1 MAMNAYEAY
10 QMRENYYNAIRES
23 DNKPVK
29 KEEPIDQS
37 LMESLTK
44 INNKGSYIT
53 DLGKFKNNTKDV
65 FLFEALYTT
74 LDKSIAGSSNIYI
87 QPLMRA
93 MVKNYITES
102 GGTECVLNKMRTKTL
117 FLSEMCRIVEKYSDI
132 VNEAAE
138 KIAVDTN
145 DASDLTIPSDVKD
158 SFYDEL
164 DKTEID
170 DVTQEIRNRVSD
182 SVNDFIDQNAKNK
195 EEIEE
200 IISKANDAKAQTTD
214 QLDSDQDRS
223 EEIKESYDHNANK
236 KINNILNSNKS
247 VLSYFVEAVS
257 LATMKDKQLLAESS
271 TNGQIDYDKI
281 MDKAGTMYT
290 MLEMLNTT
298 KLEKVDANYIR
309 DIIDNL

>member
-1 MAMNAYEAY
+1 
-10 QMRENYYNAIRES
+10 
-23 DNKPVK
+23 
-29 KEEPIDQS
+29 
-37 LMESLTK
+37 
-44 INNKGSYIT
+44 
-53 DLGKFKNNTKDV
+53 
-65 FLFEALYTT
+65 
-74 LDKSIAGSSNIYI
+74 
-87 QPLMRA
+87 
-93 MVKNYITES
+93 
-102 GGTECVLNKMRTKTL
+102 
-117 FLSEMCRIVEKYSDI
+117 MCRIVEKYSDI

>member
-1 MAMNAYEAY
+1 MAINAYEAY
-10 QMRENYYNAIRES
+10 QMRENYNNFLRES
-23 DNKPVK
+23 NKPVE
-29 KEEPIDQS
+29 KEEPVIDKS
-37 LMESLTK
+37 LMESLNL
-44 INNKGSYIT
+44 INSRGSNIAK
-53 DLGKFKNNTKDV
+53 LGKFKNNTKDV

-74 LDKSIAGSSNIYI
+74 LDRSIAGSSHVYI

-117 FLSEMCRIVEKYSDI
+117 FLSEMCRIVEKYSDM
-132 VNEAAE
+132 VSEAAE
-138 KIAVDTN
+138 KTTVETN
-145 DASDLTIPSDVKD
+145 DADNLTIPNDIKD

-200 IISKANDAKAQTTD
+200 IISKANDAKANSSD
-214 QLDSDQDRS
+214 QLDTDEDRS
-223 EEIKESYDHNANK
+223 AEIKESYDHNANK
-236 KINNILNSNKS
+236 KINKVLNSNKS
-247 VLSYFVEAVS
+247 VLAYFVEAVS
-257 LATMKDKQLLAESS
+257 LATMKDKQLLEESS

-298 KLEKVDANYIR
+298 KLEKVDAEYIR

>member
-1 MAMNAYEAY
+1 MAINAYEAY
-10 QMRENYYNAIRES
+10 QMRENYNNFLRES
-23 DNKPVK
+23 NNKPVE
-29 KEEPIDQS
+29 KEEPAIDKS
-37 LMESLTK
+37 LMESLNL
-44 INNKGSYIT
+44 INSRGSNIAK
-53 DLGKFKNNTKDV
+53 LGKFKNNTRDV

-74 LDKSIAGSSNIYI
+74 LDRSISGSSHIYI

-117 FLSEMCRIVEKYSDI
+117 FLSEMCRIVEKYSDM
-132 VNEAAE
+132 VNEAVE
-138 KIAVDTN
+138 GS
-145 DASDLTIPSDVKD
+145 DADNLTIPSDIKD

-182 SVNDFIDQNAKNK
+182 SVNNFIDQNAKNK

-200 IISKANDAKAQTTD
+200 IISKANDAKANSSD
-214 QLDSDQDRS
+214 QLDTDEDRS
-223 EEIKESYDHNANK
+223 AEIKESYDHNANK
-236 KINNILNSNKS
+236 KINKVLNSNKS

-257 LATMKDKQLLAESS
+257 LATMKDKQLLEESS
-271 TNGQIDYDKI
+271 TNGQIDYDKV

-298 KLEKVDANYIR
+298 KLEKVDAAYIK